1 MRLAKFLADAGIASR
16 RKAEKLIDDG
26 RVKVNGITVL
36 EQGYKI
42 EPDKDKIE
50 FDNRVVQKEDKIYI
64 ILYKPGGYISSVYDP
79 QGRPTVRELVTG
91 IELRLYPVGRL
102 DFDTEGILLLTND
115 GDFTNLMIHPR
126 YEINK
131 KYEALVAG
139 HVKKSD
145 INNLR
150 KGLML
155 YDGITAP
162 ANVQIIK
169 IIDNNTLLELEIHEG
184 RKRQVKR
191 MCAAVNH
198 PVISLKRTAFAFLT
212 LGDLSPGEYRY
223 LTSREVEQLKNLA
236 IHR

>member
-16 RKAEKLIDDG
+16 RKAEKLIDEG
-26 RVKVNGITVL
+26 RVKVNGIKVI

-42 EPDKDKIE
+42 DSNIDKVE
-50 FDNRVVQKEDKIYI
+50 FDNQVVQKEEKKYI
-64 ILYKPGGYISSVYDP
+64 VLYKPGGYISSVYDP

-91 IELRLYPVGRL
+91 INLRLYPVGRL

-126 YEINK
+126 YEIKK
-131 KYEALVAG
+131 KYEALVEG
-139 HVKKSD
+139 HAEKAD
-145 INNLR
+145 IDNLR
-150 KGLML
+150 KGIML
-155 YDGITAP
+155 DDGMTAP

-169 IIDNNTLLELEIHEG
+169 SIGNNMLLGMEIHEG

-212 LGDLSPGEYRY
+212 LKGLSPGEYRY
-223 LTSREVEQLKNLA
+223 LTSREVEELKKLA

>member
-16 RKAEKLIDDG
+16 RKAEKLIDEG
-26 RVKVNGITVL
+26 RVKVNGIKVL

-42 EPDKDKIE
+42 NPDTDKIE
-50 FDNRVVQKEDKIYI
+50 FDNRVVQREDKLYI

-91 IELRLYPVGRL
+91 INLRLYPVGRL

-131 KYEALVAG
+131 KYEALVKG
-139 HVKKSD
+139 HVTKSD
-145 INNLR
+145 INNLS
-150 KGLML
+150 KGVML
-155 YDGITAP
+155 DDGMTAP

-169 IIDNNTLLELEIHEG
+169 NIDNNTLLEIEIHEG

-212 LGDLSPGEYRY
+212 LGDLNPGEYRY